1 LRSPTFFPNGIAIA
15 KVRERGIGDVI
26 VDPPDRRFNGSGAFG
41 CACGAVGRRAFVAA
55 PPAAARADSAATA
68 PLRPVQSALSP
79 TAAAAVNTEGRT
91 VEQWITGVHAALAI
105 TPEEETQWN
114 SLVQAMR
121 ENPAAVQKLA
131 SGKIDQV
138 PPGIISAFE
147 TLYDAMP
154 DPQKKVADRF
164 LQSLGRA
171 GATSYCQCVGAN
183 RR

>member
-1 LRSPTFFPNGIAIA
+1 MASRLPKSGKGVSAMSSLIRRIA
-15 KVRERGIGDVI
+15 
-26 VDPPDRRFNGSGAFG
+26 GSTAAAHSAALAALLGA
-41 CACGAVGRRAFVAA
+41 ALFVAA

-79 TAAAAVNTEGRT
+79 TAAAAVNIGGRT

-114 SLVQAMR
+114 SLMQAMR

-138 PPGIISAFE
+138 PPGMISAFE